1 MIDYNSY
8 VGIPWVCGASTIDGA
23 DCWGIVAMVLHD
35 ALGISIGHY
44 DLATIQT
51 AEEAINTFEREIPNE
66 MSTGNWEKIS
76 TPRELD
82 VVMMLNR
89 GNCRPEHVG
98 IYIGNGM
105 ILHSRTRDT
114 GISEVHQVKMLKRYF
129 KRLEYYRY
137 VG

>member
-1 MIDYNSY
+1 MIDYNKY
-8 VGIPWVCGASTIDGA
+8 VGIPWVCGAATLKGA

-35 ALGISIGHY
+35 ALGVRIGHY
-44 DLATIQT
+44 EPDTIDT
-51 AEEAINTFEREIPNE
+51 PEKAVETFEKEIPHE
-66 MSTGNWEKIS
+66 LSSGNWEKI
-76 TPRELD
+76 TEPLELD

-89 GNCRPEHVG
+89 STGRPEHVG
-98 IYIGNGM
+98 VCIGGGL

-114 GISEVHQVKMLKRYF
+114 GIAEIHQVKMLKRYF